1 MIEKE
6 EKIARLSALRDDV
19 VNNIESSNKNQKE
32 KVNTNKRLLASI
44 DCAFNLLE
52 EAKLNLYNKQRY
64 HTYSIAAN
72 MLIDAILDSVDE
84 EGDTEKKQSKNINI
98 VNEAGKVLGNAQKNV
113 LKTADNVKKAAV
125 SAKERSDK
133 KREASRTPID
143 LSDALNDDDD
153 YFENR
158 DKRHIPSKEEET
170 KSKSQ

>member
-1 MIEKE
+1 MIAKE

-19 VNNIESSNKNQKE
+19 VNNIESSKKNQKE

-64 HTYSIAAN
+64 HAYSIAAN
-72 MLIDAILDSVDE
+72 MMIDAILDSVDE
-84 EGDTEKKQSKNINI
+84 EVVTEKKQSKNINI
-98 VNEAGKVLGNAQKNV
+98 VNEAGKVLSNAQKNA
-113 LKTADNVKKAAV
+113 LKTADNVKKSAV

-143 LSDALNDDDD
+143 LSDALNDDD

-158 DKRHIPSKEEET
+158 GKRQLPSKEEET
-170 KSKSQ
+170 KST